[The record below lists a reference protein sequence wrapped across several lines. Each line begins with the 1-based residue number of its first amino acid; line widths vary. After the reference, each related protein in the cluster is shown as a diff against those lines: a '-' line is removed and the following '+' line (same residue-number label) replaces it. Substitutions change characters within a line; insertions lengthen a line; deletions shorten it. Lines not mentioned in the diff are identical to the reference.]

1 MKTNITFALSVND
14 NDLNKHMKTISGIA
28 FVLCLVISSLSF
40 GQNTIIKMSGMPY
53 DTISK
58 LITYKEVVQMKST
71 RDELYVRAIEWIG
84 ATYKNAERVTSK
96 RDRENGVIE
105 GIARFKINYTD
116 KDGQKS
122 DAGNISYKIL
132 LECKDGRFRFTFN
145 GFNLDSQSRFPIEK
159 WLNKKDVAYNPSWD
173 QYLKDVDAFMKT
185 LIAGLKKAMQ
195 PPVKID
201 DSW

>member
-1 MKTNITFALSVND
+1 
-14 NDLNKHMKTISGIA
+14 MKTIRVIA
-28 FVLCLVISSLSF
+28 VIFCLTFCLIAT
-40 GQNTIIKMSGMPY
+40 GQNTIIKISDMPY
-53 DTISK
+53 DTITK
-58 LITYKEVVQMKST
+58 LITYKEVVQQKGT
-71 RDELYVRAIEWIG
+71 RDELYMRAISWIG

-105 GIARFKINYTD
+105 GSAKFKINYTD
-116 KDGQKS
+116 KDGLKN

-132 LECKDGRFRFTFN
+132 LECKDGRYRFTFN

-159 WLNKKDVAYNPSWD
+159 WLNKKDIAYNSSWD

-185 LIAGLKKAMQ
+185 LITGLKKAML

-201 DSW
+201 DTW